1 MNSQRILLSDKHG
14 HQALLSE
21 QEIGI
26 ALHAL
31 AVLRVAFD
39 LESEYAKL
47 IDCVRNKFS
56 STLTGEAVEL

>member
-14 HQALLSE
+14 HQVLLSE
-21 QEIGI
+21 QEIGV

-31 AVLRVAFD
+31 AVLRAAFD
-39 LESEYAKL
+39 LEPDYAKV
-47 IDCVRNKFS
+47 IDAARNKFS